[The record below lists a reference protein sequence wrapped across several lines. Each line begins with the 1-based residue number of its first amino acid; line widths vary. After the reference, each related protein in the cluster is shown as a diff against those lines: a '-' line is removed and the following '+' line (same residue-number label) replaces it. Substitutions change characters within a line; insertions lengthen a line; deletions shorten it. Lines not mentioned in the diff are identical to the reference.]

1 MGDTEGERVGAFEG
15 DTEGESVGCSIGY
28 GDEKRSKENDVSSAY
43 LKTVKKKI
51 QLTLIVGFLE
61 GEKVGGD
68 TGRGVGLAVM
78 GFDVCGGS
86 VQPPLPPFTQTQ

>member
-15 DTEGESVGCSIGY
+15 DTEGESVGCSVG
-28 GDEKRSKENDVSSAY
+28 
-43 LKTVKKKI
+43 
-51 QLTLIVGFLE
+51 LIVGFLE